1 MNAQRRFLKWTSRQL
16 ERTRIG
22 VNQLKKLESSKA
34 PAAVGPYSQGIQT
47 GNLFYLSGQLGLNP
61 ETGKLVEGG
70 VQAQA
75 KQAFENI
82 KQVLASEGLT
92 LDNVVKVLVLLADIQ
107 DFAAVNEVYATQF
120 NEPYP
125 ARSAFAVAALPLG
138 GLIEIEVI
146 AEREA

>member
-1 MNAQRRFLKWTSRQL
+1 M
-16 ERTRIG
+16 
-22 VNQLKKLESSKA
+22 KKLESSKA

-92 LDNVVKVLVLLADIQ
+92 LDNVIKVLVLLADIQ

>member
-1 MNAQRRFLKWTSRQL
+1 M
-16 ERTRIG
+16 
-22 VNQLKKLESSKA
+22 KKLESSKA